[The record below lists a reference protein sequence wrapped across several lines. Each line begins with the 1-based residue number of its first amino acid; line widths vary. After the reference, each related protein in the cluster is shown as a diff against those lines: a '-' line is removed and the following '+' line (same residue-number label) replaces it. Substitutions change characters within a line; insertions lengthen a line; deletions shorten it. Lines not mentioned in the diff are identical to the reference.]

1 MNWGNYVVS
10 VKKDL
15 ILYFLAP
22 PGIPPVNPGFS
33 QAEAPD
39 RQSVRRLSQNVALM
53 MDYYQ

>member
-22 PGIPPVNPGFS
+22 AGITPADIPLNDSCSGFLLLL
-33 QAEAPD
+33 
-39 RQSVRRLSQNVALM
+39 SVGRFKKKLVISF
-53 MDYYQ
+53 

>member
-22 PGIPPVNPGFS
+22 PGRMPANIPLN
-33 QAEAPD
+33 
-39 RQSVRRLSQNVALM
+39 L